1 MKRKNP
7 LLKNE
12 IEMIQIVLRNE
23 GFPTEEYRLKLANNL
38 EQLKREWYKVKQSE
52 KKEWTQQCL
61 KDYGLYVLGL

>member
-52 KKEWTQQCL
+52 KKE
-61 KDYGLYVLGL
+61 